1 MTDAAH
7 RRYWSATRRLTAALL
22 GLWLAANLGLAWF
35 ARDLDAV
42 TILGLPGAYALAAL
56 GLLLMYL
63 LIVVVHAVA
72 MDRLEAR
79 CLQAALQSQ
88 VAGPADT
95 DP

>member
-1 MTDAAH
+1 MTDAAQ
-7 RRYWSATRRLTAALL
+7 RRYWSATRRLTGALL

-42 TILGLPGAYALAAL
+42 TILGLPGAYALAAV

-79 CLQAALQSQ
+79 CLQAPPRPRG
-88 VAGPADT
+88 AGPGDAG
-95 DP
+95 P